1 MLGALWETLP
11 HYNGRQTT
19 GNRLPST
26 EKVLPEH
33 QCKLAKPT
41 KPNGLYQ
48 FPRALNLVGPPC
60 EGGHLL
66 IRSPRVDSGDDRG
79 SPGGGTRRTG
89 DTGGDNARVLRLA
102 VSIKA
107 GPPAKVLIRSPALG
121 VEEFSSEIRTTQ
133 LAGFKVGECCNGWIS
148 FWMGVTSTC
157 WMLHLLLGFFRW
169 SFPLSN

>member
-1 MLGALWETLP
+1 M
-11 HYNGRQTT
+11 
-19 GNRLPST
+19 
-26 EKVLPEH
+26 
-33 QCKLAKPT
+33 
-41 KPNGLYQ
+41 
-48 FPRALNLVGPPC
+48 GPPC

-133 LAGFKVGECCNGWIS
+133 LAGFKVGGCCNGWVS
-148 FWMGVTSTC
+148 RLRVGCCTC
-157 WMLHLLLGFFRW
+157 CWGFFVVFSPLKLEVIIIHISLV
-169 SFPLSN
+169 SFLCLSEKYMYGKITPPTRLFKTQVSKD